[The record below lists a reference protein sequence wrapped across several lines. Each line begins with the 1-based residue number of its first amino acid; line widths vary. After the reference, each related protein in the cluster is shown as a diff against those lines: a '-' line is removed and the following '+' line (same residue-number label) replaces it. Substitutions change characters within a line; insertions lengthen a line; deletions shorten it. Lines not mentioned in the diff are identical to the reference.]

1 MMELEERRHGLSSI
15 TGREQ
20 GPETRQERATAF
32 QTGRRQAEIDS
43 DYINKLKHWWRDNI
57 SLVLEHDSHGPS
69 GGDPRDY
76 LALERTYLG
85 WFRTSVAVGSFGVVV
100 AQLFILQA
108 VDSGKGKILGGLLSC
123 GAIVTSLLGC
133 IRYFRQQRL
142 LTQRKTLAGGWHVT
156 IFMVVLLASFLTL
169 FVIVILES

>member
-1 MMELEERRHGLSSI
+1 MMELEERRHGSSST

-20 GPETRQERATAF
+20 GRDTWQEGATALH
-32 QTGRRQAEIDS
+32 TGRRQAEIDS
-43 DYINKLKHWWRDNI
+43 DYINKITHWWRDNV
-57 SLVLEHDSHGPS
+57 SLVLDHDTHGPS

-100 AQLFILQA
+100 AQLFILKTL
-108 VDSGKGKILGGLLSC
+108 DPGKGKILGGLLSC

-142 LTQRKTLAGGWHVT
+142 LTQHKILAGGWHVT
-156 IFMVVLLASFLTL
+156 IFLVVLFTAFVTL
-169 FVIVILES
+169 FVIVMLES

>member
-1 MMELEERRHGLSSI
+1 MELEELGHGSSS
-15 TGREQ
+15 TTGCEQGRE
-20 GPETRQERATAF
+20 TCQERATALHI
-32 QTGRRQAEIDS
+32 GRRQAELDS
-43 DYINKLKHWWRDNI
+43 DYTNKLTHWWSSNV
-57 SLVLEHDSHGPS
+57 SLVIDHDTHGPS

-85 WFRTSVAVGSFGVVV
+85 WFRTSVAIGSFGVVV

-108 VDSGKGKILGGLLSC
+108 VDPGKGKILGGLLSC

-142 LTQRKTLAGGWHVT
+142 LTQHKTLAGGWHVT
-156 IFMVVLLASFLTL
+156 IFMVVLFATLLTL
-169 FVIVILES
+169 FVVVILES

>member
-1 MMELEERRHGLSSI
+1 MMELEERRHGSSS
-15 TGREQ
+15 TTERDQGRE
-20 GPETRQERATAF
+20 TCQERATALHI
-32 QTGRRQAEIDS
+32 GRRQAELDS
-43 DYINKLKHWWRDNI
+43 DYINKLTHWWSDNV
-57 SLVLEHDSHGPS
+57 SLVLDHDAHGPS

-85 WFRTSVAVGSFGVVV
+85 WFRTSVAVSSFGVVV

-108 VDSGKGKILGGLLSC
+108 LDPGKGKILGGLLSC
-123 GAIVTSLLGC
+123 GAIVSSLLGC

-156 IFMVVLLASFLTL
+156 IFMVVLLATFLTL

>member
-1 MMELEERRHGLSSI
+1 MMELEERRHGSSS
-15 TGREQ
+15 TTEREQ
-20 GPETRQERATAF
+20 GPETCQERAPALH
-32 QTGRRQAEIDS
+32 TGRRQAEIDS
-43 DYINKLKHWWRDNI
+43 DYINKLKHWWSDNI
-57 SLVLEHDSHGPS
+57 SLVLDHNSHGPS

-85 WFRTSVAVGSFGVVV
+85 WFRTSVAIGSFGVVV
-100 AQLFILQA
+100 AQLYILQA
-108 VDSGKGKILGGLLSC
+108 LDPGKGKILGGLLSC

-142 LTQRKTLAGGWHVT
+142 LTQGKTLAGGWHVT
-156 IFMVVLLASFLTL
+156 IFMVVLLATFLTL